1 MFLISLAV
9 LIPVFYLASGQQ
21 LPIELVQ
28 HLENWLPN
36 DGRPSDQ
43 YLAMAFI
50 GGAFVGATPL
60 HVFLRY
66 LSTVVHELGHAF
78 TAGVLG
84 GRPKN
89 ITIAPSSSGLATYQP
104 PISWG
109 RGRASLVSLAGYPA
123 PAVAALAAVQ
133 AIILGHTT
141 AWFFFATATLALAI
155 VFLIRNLWGFIW
167 TSVVV
172 AIAYYASQ
180 ELDLR
185 YLAIVVASVAGYL
198 AIESVRHSSQ
208 QLSIIKR
215 VQGSGCDAERVAYW
229 WGLSPRLVGTIHMFI
244 SVTVSAYVCY
254 LAINP
259 YWDEMFSWIKKYTE
273 TN

>member
-1 MFLISLAV
+1 M
-9 LIPVFYLASGQQ
+9 FYLASGQQ

-43 YLAMAFI
+43 YLAMASI